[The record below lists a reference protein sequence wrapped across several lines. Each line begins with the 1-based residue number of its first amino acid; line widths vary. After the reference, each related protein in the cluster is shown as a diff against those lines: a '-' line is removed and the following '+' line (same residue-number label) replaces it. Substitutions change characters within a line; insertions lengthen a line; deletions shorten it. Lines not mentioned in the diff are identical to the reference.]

1 MIDQKHPILT
11 DLSHEL
17 LCHILQ
23 YLPLQEVLSIS
34 MLCKKLLAA
43 VSMHL
48 RLCKSIDFC
57 EGKIYGY
64 MPSSITDD
72 HMHSLF
78 DKCPHLET
86 VYGLH
91 PLKVERRRLRKRSA
105 LTVPGIIEALSLCH
119 NLKSVETS
127 DLRLLEAIMQ
137 HLPQLKIIGHFQNR
151 DGVFPPQA
159 SQRLKL
165 LPYPRISSLHL
176 IGVEVPELTAMPHLE
191 HLHLQ
196 CVRFTKLQPFRA
208 FLATKLKTF
217 VMKHCM
223 GPSLSLRYLSLIIA
237 LSSSPALT
245 RLELVRVPLPGGLFQ
260 RAVEDSYR
268 HSGFVNL
275 KTLVISGCKGV
286 LEADLGHLMI
296 VASKNLERV
305 FIQPSLTRDS
315 LFVSLSF
322 AQCEFPKL
330 KDIHLGYV
338 DKLDFSGSWSNDSL
352 VSLGLAEVPDT
363 PSSLTDSGMK
373 VISELFPHIKSM
385 SVSNCPHLMAMDQWS
400 VRENGELQG
409 WKELTDL
416 TLQRCHCLQLPSFA
430 VFLAY
435 LPKIEVVILNDMFR
449 EPPKGCSHVGLSAGT
464 GLGMSSAVVSNQ
476 DEHIAVQ
483 GHQQDF
489 ELQADDHMEN
499 EEMDRDFID
508 VDNEENPDQHI
519 MVLQQEFFDE
529 ENHVAPAAVMQRE
542 NVDPENRIEN
552 MEQEIPENRI
562 RRELNEDY
570 DGESNENN
578 AEGNN
583 YDHKYLLI
591 RESESSSGDEDDHSK
606 NPNSLNE
613 GKPLKVSRKVGT
625 DSYDFQ
631 VIDSV
636 NNASCSESSKHPP
649 SQCNPSPNLFDEMMD
664 VDSDDEEIS
673 NNLTKGK
680 NKDKSSRSEDVNS
693 YVKKCAHSKICTN
706 KCSKG
711 FDPSQPS
718 TSRDGNCLDCSCVD
732 FDSEMKEVETNVK
745 DEVKSHDNHQYK
757 NTTSA
762 PVSTKRK
769 RTVEINKLPDEIFQG
784 PLTRNRKRILHQKI
798 KKEPTFSESSNVST
812 ANRDEVPNIPVENPL
827 GNGYPMGS
835 PSEIASAYIANLPIK
850 TEPLDDEYD
859 LNENP
864 SDNQNINKRDQCRI
878 PSEENISNAHDK
890 QRPKKHKK
898 HKHKKSKKS
907 SKCGR
912 LCRKRGPVTRSRSSR
927 YLHDGHDVVSQGTQ
941 ATSADIRRS
950 LRKQRNCSLRCKR
963 RGNGAC
969 SSSHRR
975 SHNHIS
981 ARQQMRRPKQSKPNV
996 DVQNKST
1003 STSDPLMEDDAVQ
1016 TLRLVSETL
1025 ISLTIIS
1032 CGISDIFID
1041 HCHSLSHVEV
1051 QACRILK
1058 MFQISYCPSLKRFN
1072 ISQCPKLTLEV
1083 IVPEVLSLVATKKLL
1098 VSFEPCMQIYYPSDS
1113 EKIIF
1118 SKAPLDQSIILFHD
1132 FTSPVNEA
1140 VQATAKENLL
1150 RWMEIVQKMYYSPMY
1165 LSFYKFWLLR
1175 QRQKKKRKSKVKFR
1189 ENRIRYPY
1197 GHSLR
1202 RIHGIFPMPSSADP
1216 DCGKEGRY
1224 QILTNDHVFASA
1236 LENKSWNK
1244 GFPAPETCEDYTE
1257 DDALLSM
1264 IETEYTERKLKMR
1277 KKIVSFYIPVSESN

>member
-1 MIDQKHPILT
+1 MIDKNAPILT

-17 LCHILQ
+17 ICHILQ
-23 YLPLQEVLSIS
+23 YLSLQDVLSVS
-34 MLCKKLLAA
+34 LLCKKLLDA

-72 HMHSLF
+72 HMHCLF
-78 DKCPHLET
+78 DKCPNLEI

-119 NLKSVETS
+119 NLKSIETS

-137 HLPQLKIIGHFQNR
+137 HLPQIKIIGHFQNR

-159 SQRLKL
+159 SHRLKL
-165 LPYPRISSLHL
+165 FHYPRISSLHL
-176 IGVEVPELTAMPHLE
+176 IGVEVPELTSMPHLE

-208 FLATKLKTF
+208 FLAIRLKTF

-223 GPSLSLRYLSLIIA
+223 GPTLSLRYLSLIIA
-237 LSSSPALT
+237 LSSAPNLT

-286 LEADLGHLMI
+286 MEADLGHLMI

-338 DKLDFSGSWSNDSL
+338 DKLDFTGQ
-352 VSLGLAEVPDT
+352 
-363 PSSLTDSGMK
+363 M
-373 VISELFPHIKSM
+373 
-385 SVSNCPHLMAMDQWS
+385 
-400 VRENGELQG
+400 QG
-409 WKELTDL
+409 WEELTDL
-416 TLQRCHCLQLPSFA
+416 TLQRCHCLQLLTFA
-430 VFLAY
+430 EFLEH
-435 LPKIEVVILNDMFR
+435 LPNIEVVILNDMFR

-489 ELQADDHMEN
+489 ELQADDHVEN

-508 VDNEENPDQHI
+508 VIENEENPDQHI

-529 ENHVAPAAVMQRE
+529 ENHVAPAAVIQRE

-552 MEQEIPENRI
+552 MAQEVPENRI

-570 DGESNENN
+570 DGYMNENN
-578 AEGNN
+578 AEDDG
-583 YDHKYLLI
+583 YDPKYMLFDQFV
-591 RESESSSGDEDDHSK
+591 SSSSDEDDQPKPSK
-606 NPNSLNE
+606 M
-613 GKPLKVSRKVGT
+613 SRKVGT

-631 VIDSV
+631 TIGAA
-636 NNASCSESSKHPP
+636 NNSCCSESSKYPLAEHK
-649 SQCNPSPNLFDEMMD
+649 SSPVLPDGKEN
-664 VDSDDEEIS
+664 VDSDDKKCS
-673 NNLTKGK
+673 NNQSQ
-680 NKDKSSRSEDVNS
+680 DKSSRNKSDNS

-711 FDPSQPS
+711 FDPNQPS

-732 FDSEMKEVETNVK
+732 SDAEMKDTGINVK
-745 DEVKSHDNHQYK
+745 IELESDDENFRLRYPVLQPSTQKIKYYDKRNCDTMMPDEVPFK
-757 NTTSA
+757 
-762 PVSTKRK
+762 
-769 RTVEINKLPDEIFQG
+769 G
-784 PLTRNRKRILHQKI
+784 PLTRNRKKILHQKI
-798 KKEPTFSESSNVST
+798 KKEPTLLEPP
-812 ANRDEVPNIPVENPL
+812 ANRGESFNAQNRFHIPLENKYFIPEDAPGFI
-827 GNGYPMGS
+827 GNM
-835 PSEIASAYIANLPIK
+835 PIK
-850 TEPLDDEYD
+850 TEPVDDGY
-859 LNENP
+859 ENP
-864 SDNQNINKRDQCRI
+864 LNNQEAIIRPQFINPPEENINDVHDKQRTRKHKLRHKGRSSTENPFNNQNINKKHRRRN
-878 PSEENISNAHDK
+878 PSEENVSKAYDK
-890 QRPKKHKK
+890 LRAKKHKK

-907 SKCGR
+907 SKHSR
-912 LCRKRGPVTRSRSSR
+912 PSRKKGPITRSRTSR
-927 YLHDGHDVVSQGTQ
+927 HLHEGREVVSQGTQ

-950 LRKQRNCSLRCKR
+950 LRRQRNCSLRCKKKSNSIC
-963 RGNGAC
+963 G
-969 SSSHRR
+969 SSHRK

-981 ARQQMRRPKQSKPNV
+981 ARQQMKRPKQTNPNV
-996 DVQNKST
+996 EVQNKST

-1016 TLRLVSETL
+1016 MLRLVSESL

-1032 CGISDIFID
+1032 CGISDLFID
-1041 HCHSLSHVEV
+1041 ECLSLRHVEV

-1058 MFQISYCPSLKRFN
+1058 MLQIGSSPYLERFN
-1072 ISQCPKLTLEV
+1072 VSQCPKLSLEV
-1083 IVPEVLSLVATKKLL
+1083 VVNETLDLVTQGKLL
-1098 VSFEPCMQIYYPSDS
+1098 VCFEPCMQVYYPSDT

-1118 SKAPLDQSIILFHD
+1118 SKAAQDINIVLYQD
-1132 FTSPVNEA
+1132 FTSPANEI
-1140 VQATAKENLL
+1140 VQAIAKENLL
-1150 RWMEIVQKMYYSPMY
+1150 AWTDITDKMYESPVY
-1165 LSFYKFWLLR
+1165 QSFHKHWLVKER
-1175 QRQKKKRKSKVKFR
+1175 KNRKKRIKMFLEKT
-1189 ENRIRYPY
+1189 IRV
-1197 GHSLR
+1197 
-1202 RIHGIFPMPSSADP
+1202 FPLPLSNDS
-1216 DCGKEGRY
+1216 DCGKDGKY
-1224 QILTNDHVFASA
+1224 QILTNDHLFTSL
-1236 LENKSWNK
+1236 LENKSWDK
-1244 GFPAPETCEDYTE
+1244 GFPAPEACDECAEDNFYVFP
-1257 DDALLSM
+1257 DG
-1264 IETEYTERKLKMR
+1264 LK
-1277 KKIVSFYIPVSESN
+1277 VS